1 MGFCSFVGFELFLW
15 CSWFYR
21 FFNVLLVWGNFRL
34 TGFRSFKGFEGYKD
48 FDGLRIFKEVIWG
61 VMIGGVL
68 GALKGALKG
77 IKWFICFRDLR
88 RRRAGKRW
96 AEGDGRVRA
105 RAARGG
111 WARAK
116 ARGGSEGGGAVAG
129 GWCRGGLGGCG
140 GACPQIQR
148 L

>member
-1 MGFCSFVGFELFLW
+1 MVFMVLSFFL
-15 CSWFYR
+15 
-21 FFNVLLVWGNFRL
+21 NVLLVWGNFRL

-116 ARGGSEGGGAVAG
+116 ARGGSERGGGAGGVWGDAG
-129 GWCRGGLGGCG
+129 ELAPRYRDFEVPHRS
-140 GACPQIQR
+140 APTKSFVKPP
-148 L
+148 

>member
-1 MGFCSFVGFELFLW
+1 
-15 CSWFYR
+15 
-21 FFNVLLVWGNFRL
+21 
-34 TGFRSFKGFEGYKD
+34 
-48 FDGLRIFKEVIWG
+48 
-61 VMIGGVL
+61 MIGGVL